1 MAIKLLHIP
10 VPEAFSC
17 HVFEVK
23 VFPEEEDFVLLEFYQ
38 LDDFI
43 DEVLNPNG
51 SSPLLGIETDEEGIE
66 YIESCYV
73 PGVQRL
79 KKSEA

>member
-1 MAIKLLHIP
+1 MKLLHIP
-10 VPEAFSC
+10 IPEPFIC

-23 VFPEEEDFVLLEFYQ
+23 EFPNHEDLVVLDEYE

-43 DEVLNPNG
+43 TEVLNPNG
-51 SSPLLGIETDEEGIE
+51 ESVLLGIETDEAGIE
-66 YIESCYV
+66 YIESCYA

-79 KKSEA
+79 